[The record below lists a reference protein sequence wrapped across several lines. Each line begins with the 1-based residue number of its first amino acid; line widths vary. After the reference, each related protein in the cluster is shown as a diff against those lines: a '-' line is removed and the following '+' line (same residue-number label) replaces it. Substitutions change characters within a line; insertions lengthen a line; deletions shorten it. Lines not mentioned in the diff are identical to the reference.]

1 MLNGFIVLLVSS
13 MLGTA
18 VTGYFLHQKMQEDP
32 GKWTW
37 RSIWWEV
44 TFSNIFALK
53 DRVEP
58 TIKYI
63 PDIWAYLIKGL
74 IPQLLIILFVNS
86 AATDDGNGQ
95 SKFFH
100 YGGYGAMPFQVMGVV
115 IVAFTAVLFL
125 VGFFVPQIYASL
137 ATSYEGENQEKT
149 VDHAP
154 GEVVA
159 EKAVDVE
166 ELPEQPVDQAVD
178 ETAPEPATD
187 DGIEV
192 SA

>member
-86 AATDDGNGQ
+86 AATLNTDGQ
-95 SKFFH
+95 SIFFH
-100 YGGYGAMPFQVMGVV
+100 YGGYNAMPFQVMGVV

-125 VGFFVPQIYASL
+125 VGFFIHFSFSRFTLHWQRAIGGRES
-137 ATSYEGENQEKT
+137 GENRRSCRWRRS
-149 VDHAP
+149 
-154 GEVVA
+154 G
-159 EKAVDVE
+159 
-166 ELPEQPVDQAVD
+166 
-178 ETAPEPATD
+178 
-187 DGIEV
+187 
-192 SA
+192 